1 MVSTIPQAHLRIRV
15 LRVLP
20 VASPRLHLFRRRLA
34 CAFLH
39 DDGSCLT
46 REYDGLVQLS
56 RLSALLGE
64 TRYKI
69 RPTTDYT
76 ELQSLVS
83 ILDVA
88 VDDGATAGTA
98 AEKDA
103 DVDRL
108 VDALSATFS
117 RIVDTNAQNLARTET
132 KDTIER
138 LQFRLIFSVRSKQRM
153 ALDIDDHGD
162 AQGMLAWLGGADS
175 A

>member
-1 MVSTIPQAHLRIRV
+1 MVSTILQAHLRIRV

-34 CAFLH
+34 CAFLY

-46 REYDGLVQLS
+46 RDYDGLV
-56 RLSALLGE
+56 RLGRFSTLLGE
-64 TRYKI
+64 TRYRI
-69 RPTTDYT
+69 RQTTDYA

-88 VDDGATAGTA
+88 IDDGATAGTI

-108 VDALSATFS
+108 VDALSLTFS
-117 RIVDTNAQNLARTET
+117 RIVDTNAQKLA
-132 KDTIER
+132 
-138 LQFRLIFSVRSKQRM
+138 
-153 ALDIDDHGD
+153 
-162 AQGMLAWLGGADS
+162 
-175 A
+175 